1 MIFSSSYLGS
11 WTCSR
16 RGRAAG
22 AAPAA
27 GSSRLSAGSG
37 TAAVEV
43 DMDGRDLDPCDI
55 GGNLCRTRPV
65 AVRPIRRLPG

>member
-1 MIFSSSYLGS
+1 M
-11 WTCSR
+11 

-27 GSSRLSAGSG
+27 DSSLLSAGSG

-55 GGNLCRTRPV
+55 GGNQC
-65 AVRPIRRLPG
+65 